1 MDLKFLLASLGMMW
15 LLLGSGC
22 GADSK
27 GTPDA
32 VTSGQCTVDD
42 ECPDGTCDEGQ
53 CVTLVSHADVAE
65 IPDGMGKDTG
75 EADLYEPPVGDALEP
90 TEDTI
95 APPQDI
101 VTPPTGEPNILVD
114 PLTHTFTY
122 LPGVDNPQTKTVTI
136 ANDGT
141 MSLVIEKIEWVANSS
156 PEFTLMAMP
165 PLPKKLNPYQSTALT
180 VIFKEKSPH
189 GPATLRITSN
199 DPDQGTVDI
208 NLYSQSKTGD
218 EPCVQVMPGSLNF
231 GQVVRG
237 DVKTLAFD
245 VVNCSSNLP
254 VTVKNIKRSQFF
266 GMPLT
271 DEFQIDPMPSLPLTL
286 AGNQKKTLF
295 LTYSPG
301 LAGIDNGYF
310 TFEVTDPALQAPKL
324 DVYGVGVPPP
334 LEEIGLH
341 IEMEWNVDNSD
352 VDMHLVKPG
361 GTLFDCDT
369 DCYYAN
375 MSPDWGTSGSTLDDP
390 FLDYDDVDGYGPEN
404 TNISE
409 PQPGT
414 YKLAMHYYNDAYE
427 GWSGGPTEVTVRIY
441 SYGQLLGTFKEK
453 LQSTDDVWDVA
464 NIAWP
469 GATITVLGNLYDAG
483 NQPMCLPW

>member
-1 MDLKFLLASLGMMW
+1 MKNALTIVATLVFALGAGCSSSGTDTPEDVVNAQCNADEQCPGGYCED
-15 LLLGSGC
+15 GS
-22 GADSK
+22 
-27 GTPDA
+27 
-32 VTSGQCTVDD
+32 
-42 ECPDGTCDEGQ
+42 
-53 CVTLVSHADVAE
+53 CVTLVSNADILTPDGGTKDLGETDIVEPAEDSSEEPGDVTEEPADV
-65 IPDGMGKDTG
+65 D
-75 EADLYEPPVGDALEP
+75 
-90 TEDTI
+90 
-95 APPQDI
+95 
-101 VTPPTGEPNILVD
+101 TPPAGEPNIVVD
-114 PLTHTFTY
+114 PLSHTFTY

-141 MSLVIEKIEWVANSS
+141 LSLVIEKIEWVANSS

-165 PLPKKLNPYQSTALT
+165 PLPKKLNPYQTTALT

-199 DPDQGTVDI
+199 DPDQGVVDI
-208 NLYSQSKTGD
+208 NFYSQSKTGD
-218 EPCVQVMPGSLNF
+218 EPCVQVLPGSLNF

-237 DVKTLAFD
+237 DVKSLTFD

-254 VTVKNIKRSQFF
+254 VTVTKIERSQFF

-271 DEFQIDPMPSLPLTL
+271 DEFQIDPMPALPLTL
-286 AGNQKKTLF
+286 PGNQKETLTM
-295 LTYSPG
+295 TYAPG
-301 LAGIDNGYF
+301 LAGVDNGYF
-310 TFEVTDPALQAPKL
+310 TFKVSDPALQSPKL

-341 IEMEWNVDNSD
+341 IEMEWDVDNSD

-361 GTLFDCDT
+361 GQLFDCDD

-375 MSPDWGTSGSTLDDP
+375 MSPDWGNPGDTMDDP

-414 YKLAMHYYNDAYE
+414 YKLFMHYYNDAYE
-427 GWSGGPTEVTVRIY
+427 GWSGGQTNVTVRIF
-441 SYGQLLGTFKEK
+441 SYGTLLGTFTEK
-453 LQSTDDVWDVA
+453 LHQTNDVWDVA
-464 NIAWP
+464 NIDWP
-469 GATITVLGNLYDAG
+469 GANITVLGNLYDAPD
-483 NQPMCLPW
+483 QPMCLPW